1 VEKPIKGK
9 MSGSK
14 KNAAGI
20 QNRSA
25 RKRTKSPICDMMD
38 EIKPPMRHI
47 KWAEDAKGAANKER
61 VGFSK
66 KKDLHFIVTVPATV
80 TVTSL
85 STATFDN
92 RWLRSGL
99 MLMVRKALDAV
110 KVGTDTK
117 RSWAAQWETPKA

>member
-1 VEKPIKGK
+1 MEKLVKGK

-14 KNAAGI
+14 KNDDGI
-20 QNRSA
+20 QNKSA

-38 EIKPPMRHI
+38 KMKPPTRHI

-66 KKDLHFIVTVPATV
+66 KKYLHFIVTVPAAA

-85 STATFDN
+85 SAATFDN

-99 MLMVRKALDAV
+99 MLMVRKALDAA
-110 KVGTDTK
+110 KVGTETK
-117 RSWAAQWETPKA
+117 RSWAAQWETPRA